1 MTTIPISQDY
11 LLHVNV
17 TDVPATSEKHLK
29 IESQWLG
36 AKHPDERQ
44 TRFSLTLPAHKLSE
58 VARTIQEAL

>member
-17 TDVPATSEKHLK
+17 TDVPATDEKHLK

-44 TRFSLTLPAHKLSE
+44 TRFSLTLPAHKMSE